1 MDERALTSE
10 PEQKRENDSV
20 AQIHKLLENLEELD
34 AKTRRILKL
43 LEGSAAGIDS
53 RGGSSGLSELG
64 TLLSIPDHLRQT
76 LVVAQKLGMT
86 TSEDVAE
93 QTGRAKSLESS
104 YLNQL
109 ARASLLKKQRLGRK
123 VYFSLK

>member
-1 MDERALTSE
+1 VDERALTSE

-43 LEGSAAGIDS
+43 LEGSAAGVDS

>member
-53 RGGSSGLSELG
+53 QGGSSGLSELG

>member
-1 MDERALTSE
+1 VDERALTSE

-53 RGGSSGLSELG
+53 QGGSSGLSELG

>member
-1 MDERALTSE
+1 LTGE

-20 AQIHKLLENLEELD
+20 AQIHKLLESLEELD

-43 LEGSAAGIDS
+43 LEGSVAGTDS

-76 LVVAQKLGMT
+76 LVVTQKLGMT
-86 TSEDVAE
+86 TSEDVAG

-123 VYFSLK
+123 VYFSPK

>member
-1 MDERALTSE
+1 LTSE

-53 RGGSSGLSELG
+53 QGGSSGLSELG